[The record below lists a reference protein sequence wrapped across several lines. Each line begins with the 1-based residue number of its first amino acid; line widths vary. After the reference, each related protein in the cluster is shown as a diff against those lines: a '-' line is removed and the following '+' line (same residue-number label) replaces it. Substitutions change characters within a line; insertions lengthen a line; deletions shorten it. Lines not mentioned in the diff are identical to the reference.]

1 MGLGGSDLTPAKAAR
16 GYVANFVPLR
26 SRGIKL
32 GLPSVSGAGWGIQW
46 LREFEGNCTQLLNR
60 KCEYDFVPVHWYDN
74 FGGFMSHID
83 EAIAEFPDARIWVT
97 EYAFAHQNLEATK
110 EFYRLSAEY
119 LDNHPKIDRYSYF
132 GSFRSQVSNVGPN
145 ATFLNNGG
153 LLTNIGSLY
162 LGFGETGLD
171 PISA

>member
-1 MGLGGSDLTPAKAAR
+1 MGLGGGDLTPAKAAR
-16 GYVANFVPLR
+16 GYVASFVPLR

-32 GLPSVSGAGWGIQW
+32 GLLSVSGAGWRIQW
-46 LREFEGNCTQLLNR
+46 LREVEGNCTQLLNR
-60 KCEYDFVPVHWYDN
+60 KCEYDFVPVHCN
-74 FGGFMSHID
+74 RRTTSG
-83 EAIAEFPDARIWVT
+83 FPDARIWVT

-119 LDNHPKIDRYSYF
+119 LDNHPKIDGYSYF

-153 LLTNIGSLY
+153 PLANIGSLY

-171 PISA
+171 PISG